1 MFEGLGEIVFRFR
14 WVVLIASAA
23 FLALAGVLL
32 SRGGDLTT
40 GDIHG
45 LESESAQWQVDAVTG
60 RPADTTVVVMFATR
74 EGAILQGL
82 ALTEAIRAALAPLRD
97 DPRVA
102 SVL

>member
-1 MFEGLGEIVFRFR
+1 MFEALGAIIFRFR

-23 FLALAGVLL
+23 FLAIAGVVL

-45 LESESAQWQVDAVTG
+45 LEAESAQWQVDAVTG
-60 RPADTTVVVMFATR
+60 RPADTTVVVMFAAR
-74 EGAILQGL
+74 DGIVLQAPAL
-82 ALTEAIRAALAPLRD
+82 AEAIGAALAPLRG
-97 DPRVA
+97 DPRIA